1 MEFSKLIDK
10 FNPVITVSDQASRSA
25 ITLYTGADA
34 MLEVKEDGFYVRGVR
49 VPADE
54 NEARAVYESFKSW
67 LAWAHLSKNS

>member
-1 MEFSKLIDK
+1 MEFAKVINK
-10 FNPVITVSDQASRSA
+10 FNPILTVSDTVSKSS
-25 ITLYTGADA
+25 ITLNTNGDT

-67 LAWAHLSKNS
+67 LAWAHLTRNN